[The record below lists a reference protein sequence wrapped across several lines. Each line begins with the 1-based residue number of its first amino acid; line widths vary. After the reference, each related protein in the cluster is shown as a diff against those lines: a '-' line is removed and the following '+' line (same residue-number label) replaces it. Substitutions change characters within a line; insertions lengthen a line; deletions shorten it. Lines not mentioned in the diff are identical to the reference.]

1 MAKKGPARR
10 EERRTYWQTAID
22 LQRESRLS
30 IRQFCRQEGLAESAF
45 YVWRRELQRSTE
57 SSLKSSTPKASTS
70 SSPNFVPVEIKP
82 TSHQSTSSAPL
93 VIELASG
100 TRLNIAEGC
109 SPELLRT
116 TLELLR
122 C

>member
-1 MAKKGPARR
+1 MAKKDGARR
-10 EERRTYWQTAID
+10 EERRSYWLAAID
-22 LQRESRLS
+22 LHRQSGLS
-30 IRQFCRQEGLAESAF
+30 IREFCRQEGLAESAF
-45 YVWRRELQRSTE
+45 YFWRRELQRGAD

-70 SSPNFVPVEIKP
+70 SSPNFVPVDIKP

-100 TRLNIAEGC
+100 TRLNVAEGC
-109 SPELLRT
+109 SPDLLRT

>member
-1 MAKKGPARR
+1 MAKKGPARG
-10 EERRTYWQTAID
+10 EERRSYWQAAME
-22 LQRESRLS
+22 LQQQSGLS
-30 IRQFCRQEGLAESAF
+30 IRRFCRQEGLAESAF
-45 YVWRRELQRSTE
+45 YFWRRELQRGAD

-70 SSPNFVPVEIKP
+70 SSPNFVPVDIKP

-100 TRLNIAEGC
+100 TRLNVAEGC
-109 SPELLRT
+109 SPDLLRT